1 MLRESKARYVLP
13 SRAPGGPDADARPFS
28 RRQLPG
34 PGIIL
39 SFAIAAAACA
49 CAAFCYAELAAM
61 IPKAGG
67 AYTYGY
73 ATLGELP
80 AWIIGWDLVLEYM
93 VGACLVAIGWS
104 AYFTN
109 FTNNLLRPLGLALPH
124 SLTAAPWGP
133 EPGVMNLPAVLIVL
147 LLTAL
152 LVRGIRESA
161 RVNLAIVLI
170 KVAVIVLFIFLAV
183 GHVNPA
189 NWRPFAPFGFSGIVT
204 AAAIVFLAYVGFD
217 AVSTT
222 AEEAKNP
229 QKDMPVGILGSL
241 GVATLLYMAV
251 AAIMTGVVPYQ
262 KLNVADPVALVLNEL
277 GMPWASA
284 VIPVAGGRPRSTRPS
299 AALAP
304 PSTLGGSRAQ
314 PTARP
319 RAYAPQTPTLREA
332 KPRSAR
338 PTRAPAKLDA
348 RSVCPPPKPT
358 SVGALAGIAS
368 VLLVLLLGQP
378 RILFAMSRD
387 GLLPQ
392 IFSRVH
398 PRFRTP
404 HLTTAAT
411 GLVVAVGAGFTPI
424 GVVAELCSIGTL
436 SAFAIVSGGVLVLRQ
451 TRPHVP
457 RPFRASLYPVVP
469 ALGVVLCLYLMASLP
484 LITWLRFLLW
494 LLLGLAIYASFGFKR
509 SLVNSSAAS
518 S

>member
-1 MLRESKARYVLP
+1 MVLRQLFRTKPLEQVLAEPEAGEMRLKRALGPWDLVAIGIGCIIGVGIFVLP
-13 SRAPGGPDADARPFS
+13 GVEAATHA
-28 RRQLPG
+28 G

-49 CAAFCYAELAAM
+49 CAALCYAELAAM
-61 IPKAGG
+61 IPVAGS

-80 AWIIGWDLVLEYM
+80 AWIIGWDLILEYM

-109 FTNNLLRPLGLALPH
+109 LLNNLLRPWEVALPH
-124 SLTAAPWGP
+124 ALTAAPWGP
-133 EPGVMNLPAVLIVL
+133 DPGIVNLPAVAIVGA
-147 LLTAL
+147 LTWL

-161 RVNLAIVLI
+161 RVNAVIVAL
-170 KVAVIVLFIFLAV
+170 KVAVILVFIALAA

-241 GVATLLYMAV
+241 AVATVLYMAV
-251 AAIMTGVVPYQ
+251 AAIMTGVVPYT

-284 VIPVAGGRPRSTRPS
+284 LV
-299 AALAP
+299 
-304 PSTLGGSRAQ
+304 
-314 PTARP
+314 
-319 RAYAPQTPTLREA
+319 
-332 KPRSAR
+332 
-338 PTRAPAKLDA
+338 
-348 RSVCPPPKPT
+348 
-358 SVGALAGIAS
+358 SVGALAGITS

-387 GLLPQ
+387 GLLPAA
-392 IFSRVH
+392 FSRVH
-398 PRFRTP
+398 PRYRTP
-404 HLTTAAT
+404 YWTTLLTGSLVALAAA
-411 GLVVAVGAGFTPI
+411 LTPI
-424 GVVAELCSIGTL
+424 NVVAELCSIGTL
-436 SAFAIVSGGVLVLRQ
+436 CAFAIVSGGVLVLRY
-451 TRPHVP
+451 TRPEIP
-457 RPFRASLYPVVP
+457 RPFRAPAFPVVP
-469 ALGVVLCLYLMASLP
+469 ALGVLLCLYLMASLP
-484 LITWLRFLLW
+484 LVTWLRFLVW
-494 LLLGLAIYASFGFKR
+494 LLLGLAVYASFGSKR
-509 SLVNSSAAS
+509 ALLPTKPSGA
-518 S
+518 